1 MSKPKRVIKKLKPK
15 EEDPRSLPYC
25 HEVLSVFCNEEV
37 AIQFFFDKSS
47 LCAPEKRPKYDEG
60 SAKRRQGRKKN
71 NALRKMAEK
80 KCLLAKGHA

>member
-37 AIQFFFDKSS
+37 AIQFFLTKVHSV
-47 LCAPEKRPKYDEG
+47 LLR
-60 SAKRRQGRKKN
+60 
-71 NALRKMAEK
+71 NALSAMKVVRNAGKVAK
-80 KCLLAKGHA
+80 KTML